1 MAALAR
7 VRVLDRFCCEYDD
20 TPAVLPAA
28 LERLVAFLAVRG
40 PSRRCVVAGTL
51 WPDVSEEH
59 ALASLRTSI
68 WRMNRLAPGLLSATS
83 GSVAV
88 SEAASV
94 DSREQEEFATRL
106 LRGQLDD
113 DGVVD
118 GLSVLWGG
126 ALLPGWYDDW
136 VMFERERLQ
145 QLRLH
150 ALERT
155 AAILLRRRKVDL
167 ALQTALE
174 AVRVEP
180 LRETSNAVLISVYL
194 AEGNVVDALRQYDLF
209 RSLIGVELGL
219 VPSSRL
225 ANLLPGHCSDAVTAS
240 GGAT

>member
-1 MAALAR
+1 MALAR
-7 VRVLDRFCCEYDD
+7 VRLLDRFCFEYDD
-20 TPAVLPAA
+20 APLILPAA
-28 LERLVAFLAVRG
+28 LERLVAFLALRG
-40 PSRRCVVAGTL
+40 PSLRCVVAGTL
-51 WPDVSEEH
+51 WPEVSEEH

-68 WRMNRLAPGLLSATS
+68 WRMNRLAPGLLSATG

-94 DSREQEEFATRL
+94 DSREQEEFATGL

-126 ALLPGWYDDW
+126 DLLPGWYDDW
-136 VMFERERLQ
+136 VMFERDRLQ

-155 AAILLRRRKVDL
+155 AAVLLRRRKVDL

-174 AVRVEP
+174 AVRAEP

-194 AEGNVVDALRQYDLF
+194 AEGNVVDALRQYDVF
-209 RSLIGVELGL
+209 RSLIGVELGM
-219 VPSSRL
+219 VPSPRL
-225 ANLLPGHCSDAVTAS
+225 AGLLPVTPGDAVTAI

>member
-1 MAALAR
+1 MALAR
-7 VRVLDRFCCEYDD
+7 VRLLDRFCFEYDD
-20 TPAVLPAA
+20 APLILPAA
-28 LERLVAFLAVRG
+28 LERLVALLALRG
-40 PSRRCVVAGTL
+40 PSLRCVIAGTL
-51 WPDVSEEH
+51 WPEVSEEH

-68 WRMNRLAPGLLSATS
+68 WRMNRLAPGLLSATG

-94 DSREQEEFATRL
+94 DSREQEEFALRL

-118 GLSVLWGG
+118 GLSVLWGR

-136 VMFERERLQ
+136 VMFERDRMQ

-155 AAILLRRRKVDL
+155 AAVLLRRREVDL
-167 ALQTALE
+167 ALETALE
-174 AVRVEP
+174 AVRAEP

-194 AEGNVVDALRQYDLF
+194 AEGNVVDALRQYDAF
-209 RSLIGVELGL
+209 RSLIGVELGM
-219 VPSSRL
+219 VPSPRL
-225 ANLLPGHCSDAVTAS
+225 VRLLPAHSRDAVARI

>member
-1 MAALAR
+1 MALAR
-7 VRVLDRFCCEYDD
+7 VRLLDRVCFEYDEA
-20 TPAVLPAA
+20 PVALPAA
-28 LERLVAFLAVRG
+28 LERLVAFLALRG

-51 WPDVSEEH
+51 WPEVSEDH

-68 WRMNRLAPGLLSATS
+68 WRMNRLAPGLLTATG

-94 DSREQEEFATRL
+94 DSRDQEEFATGL

-126 ALLPGWYDDW
+126 DLLPGWYDDW
-136 VMFERERLQ
+136 VIFERDRLQ

-155 AAILLRRRKVDL
+155 ATVLLRTRKVDL
-167 ALQTALE
+167 ALQAALE
-174 AVRVEP
+174 AVRAEP

-194 AEGNVVDALRQYDLF
+194 AEGNVVDALRQYDVF
-209 RSLIGVELGL
+209 RSLIGVELGM
-219 VPSSRL
+219 VPSPRL
-225 ANLLPGHCSDAVTAS
+225 AGLLPVTPGDAVTTI